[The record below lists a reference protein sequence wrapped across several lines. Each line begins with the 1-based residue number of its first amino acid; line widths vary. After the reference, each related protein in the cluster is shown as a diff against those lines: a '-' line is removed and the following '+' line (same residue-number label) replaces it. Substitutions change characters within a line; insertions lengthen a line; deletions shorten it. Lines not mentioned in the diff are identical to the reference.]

1 MKMMYRNLPD
11 GKDEV
16 VDGLE
21 ARAIV
26 RKALIQVTADLDAL
40 AEMMPDAIS
49 TIMEEKRKLRRRAVD
64 ALHRGETIATI
75 IDSNGYPLGGMMLSK
90 GLKIVGVINSAGQ
103 DAQETTDT
111 PA

>member
-1 MKMMYRNLPD
+1 MRMMYRYLPD
-11 GKDEV
+11 GKNEV
-16 VDGLE
+16 ADGLE

-26 RKALIQVTADLDAL
+26 RRALTQVTSDLDAL
-40 AEMMPDAIS
+40 AEMMPDAIAF
-49 TIMEEKRKLRRRAVD
+49 IKDEKRKLRRRAVD

-90 GLKIVGVINSAGQ
+90 GLEIIGVINPAGQ
-103 DAQETTDT
+103 DVQEKTDT